1 MGESSLTGA
10 IQTVIDVAMESFNTC
25 LPGTFETYNFSSQ
38 KASVQPMLT
47 KKYADGVV
55 QTFKPIAEVPV
66 MFPRTKNSGITFP
79 ISRGDGCLILFTQRS
94 MELYLNSGKIS
105 NPGDPRKF
113 DLSDAVAIPGLFT
126 FNQENLA
133 SNNDDLELHHNGIKI
148 TIKKNK
154 DIEIGTN
161 QKITIKSNGDIE
173 LGTSSLLKLVNSTFL
188 TIFDTHTH
196 LYNPGPGAPVVTA
209 TPLPVSTSGNLTSK
223 VSAE

>member
-1 MGESSLTGA
+1 MAESSLTGA

-25 LPGTFETYNFSSQ
+25 LPGTFETYDFSSQ

-94 MELYLNSGKIS
+94 MELYLNSGEIS

-113 DLSDAVAIPGLFT
+113 DLSDAIAIPGLFT
-126 FNQENLA
+126 FNQVNL
-133 SNNDDLELHHNGIKI
+133 STNNKDLEIHHNE
-148 TIKKNK
+148 T
-154 DIEIGTN
+154 
-161 QKITIKSNGDIE
+161 KITIKSNGDIE
-173 LGTSSLLKLVNSTFL
+173 IGTASLLKLVNSTFL
-188 TIFDTHTH
+188 TLFNSHTH
-196 LYNPGPGAPVVTA
+196 LETGGTTN
-209 TPLPVSTSGNLTSK
+209 TPLPQMTSSNLTSK